1 MIQTPWKLIWQDDF
15 DRPQLDP
22 TKWQVD
28 EGYTGESNGEWEI
41 YTTRPKNLS
50 IKNGCLVITACKE
63 EYDGFHFTS
72 ARVKTGG
79 LHAWTYGRFEARIK
93 IPRGPGLWPA
103 FWMLGE
109 DISSIGWPE
118 CGEIDIMEALGAR
131 PEMARGTLHG
141 PGYARDE
148 SIGKDFILPGIPFAD
163 DFHCFAVEWEPDRI
177 HFFVDTTCYNT
188 LTVNDIP
195 GRWVFEHPFFILL
208 NVAVGGLWPGYPD
221 ETTRFPQSMYID
233 YVRVYEKNA

>member
-50 IKNGCLVITACKE
+50 IKNGCLVITARKE

-163 DFHCFAVEWEPDRI
+163 DFHCFSVEWEPDRI

-195 GRWVFEHPFFILL
+195 GRWVFDHPFFILL